1 MRVTNILTIL
11 LILTLSSCKD
21 DCADESCPDGR
32 VSVDGAC
39 QCPEGTLEW
48 AGRCWP
54 VAKHSFTIEETSCEC
69 IGSGDL
75 NVQYG
80 ADDLKNPS
88 TWNEEGGFYTSEFTF
103 GYNGGGRWNQVDYF
117 PENDSLYF
125 WWFSDAQFF
134 DCKKNSLAT
143 GKFLDNK
150 NKIALNIYF
159 FEGREGA
166 GSQNRITDSC
176 TLLLSNGM

>member
-1 MRVTNILTIL
+1 
-11 LILTLSSCKD
+11 
-21 DCADESCPDGR
+21 
-32 VSVDGAC
+32 
-39 QCPEGTLEW
+39 
-48 AGRCWP
+48 
-54 VAKHSFTIEETSCEC
+54 
-69 IGSGDL
+69 
-75 NVQYG
+75 VQYG
-80 ADDLKNPS
+80 PEDLENPS
-88 TWNEEGGFYTSEFTF
+88 NWNEEGGCYTSEFTF
-103 GYNGGGRWNQVDYF
+103 GYNGGGLWNQVDYF